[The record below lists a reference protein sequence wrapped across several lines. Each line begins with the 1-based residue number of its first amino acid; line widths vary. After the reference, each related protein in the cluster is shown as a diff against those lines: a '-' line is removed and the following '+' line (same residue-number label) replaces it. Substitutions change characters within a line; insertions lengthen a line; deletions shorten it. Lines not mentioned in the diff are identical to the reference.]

1 MKLTFLGTGTSQ
13 GIPIIGCDCP
23 VCCSENP
30 HNRRTRTSALL
41 HTNQQ
46 NILIDVGPDFRNQA
60 LATGLR
66 QLDAVLL
73 THHHFDHI
81 AGIDDLRPLTDRQ
94 GTIPIYGYPDTLEY
108 VRQMF
113 AYAFGGEANRGSSR
127 PLLELIPVTGPF
139 SIGPLHIL
147 PMDIM
152 HGDLVITAYRIGEI
166 GYVTD
171 ASAIP
176 SDSMQKLQNLDT
188 LVLNALRYK
197 PHPTHFS
204 LEEALSVIADLRP
217 RRAFLVH
224 MTHTLD
230 HASVNAQLPANV
242 QLAYDGLTLEIEDTC

>member
-1 MKLTFLGTGTSQ
+1 
-13 GIPIIGCDCP
+13 
-23 VCCSENP
+23 
-30 HNRRTRTSALL
+30 
-41 HTNQQ
+41 
-46 NILIDVGPDFRNQA
+46 
-60 LATGLR
+60 
-66 QLDAVLL
+66 
-73 THHHFDHI
+73 
-81 AGIDDLRPLTDRQ
+81 
-94 GTIPIYGYPDTLEY
+94 
-108 VRQMF
+108 
-113 AYAFGGEANRGSSR
+113 
-127 PLLELIPVTGPF
+127 
-139 SIGPLHIL
+139 
-147 PMDIM
+147 MDIM

-176 SDSMQKLQNLDT
+176 SDSMHKLQNLDT

-242 QLAYDGLTLEIEDTC
+242 QLAYDGLTLEIEDTY